1 MIRNKDSIQGNDN
14 KKYDD
19 IINLGR
25 PVSGRQRMS
34 MSDRAAQFAS
44 FAALTGYE
52 DAVKETAC
60 RHKQRSHHSRCIC
73 VNILPDFR
81 SRTNK
86 AHIPF
91 KDIDKLRQ
99 FIKP

>member
-25 PVSGRQRMS
+25 PVSGRQHMS

-52 DAVKETAC
+52 DAVKETARISEIAVEESVQGVTDPSC
-60 RHKQRSHHSRCIC
+60 PMYVKNTMFHSE
-73 VNILPDFR
+73 
-81 SRTNK
+81 
-86 AHIPF
+86 
-91 KDIDKLRQ
+91 
-99 FIKP
+99 